1 MSAGR
6 VATHTELTRDP
17 RGCPMPGTQ
26 AGPRRIVRSTV
37 RVDSLMNGDTD
48 GGPRPG
54 GRQWAGRLA
63 AALVPAA
70 LAGTILLAAC
80 GGSPSAAPA
89 ASRGLPTVQML
100 DSFATYMRSR
110 GVPNFY
116 FSRSTTSAA
125 DTPNDVLKLGP
136 WVAPANPSSPQ
147 FQAAMRP
154 ATTCCRCATR
164 AQPSNSRCCAAW
176 SRRPRACARTATR
189 ITPTPAHRGKALSSR
204 RCPPTSTPARHSSCP
219 RSKRA
224 VAADHR
230 PGQVLPAGNG
240 VQGKERS

>member
-1 MSAGR
+1 
-6 VATHTELTRDP
+6 
-17 RGCPMPGTQ
+17 
-26 AGPRRIVRSTV
+26 
-37 RVDSLMNGDTD
+37 MNGDTD
-48 GGPRPG
+48 GGQRPG

-70 LAGTILLAAC
+70 LAATILLAAC
-80 GGSPSAAPA
+80 GGSPSAVPA
-89 ASRGLPTVQML
+89 ASRGQPTVQML
-100 DSFATYMRSR
+100 DSFATCMRSR

-125 DTPNDVLKLGP
+125 DTPDDVLKLGP
-136 WVAPANPSSPQ
+136 WAAPANPSSPQ
-147 FQAAMRP
+147 FQSAMQACRHLLPLRHPSAAQHQAMLRHLVKEAACMRSHGYP
-154 ATTCCRCATR
+154 DY
-164 AQPSNSRCCAAW
+164 PD
-176 SRRPRACARTATR
+176 
-189 ITPTPAHRGKALSSR
+189 PAHRGKALSSR